1 MKEFKPGARVR
12 IVKIEVEKYKGSRDL
27 YLGKTG
33 TIRYEDRYGWAVSTD
48 EGFQNNF
55 TEDQLELID

>member
-1 MKEFKPGARVR
+1 MKEFEPGARVR
-12 IVKIEVEKYKGSRDL
+12 IVKIEVENYKGFRDL

-33 TIRYEDRYGWAVSTD
+33 TIRYKDRYGWAVNTD